1 MRFSINRHGSGE
13 VMTSADLEN
22 ILRKVVREE
31 LEALLKRER
40 VEAAGPVDVP
50 VHVPSNTE
58 NPLLMNDAELKY
70 AEGLLAEDERPIL
83 RMRVMAARLDAKGQ
97 RGSAS
102 KMRRRAD
109 AMEKRLR
116 KRP

>member
-1 MRFSINRHGSGE
+1 MIDAN
-13 VMTSADLEN
+13 LEN
-22 ILRKVVREE
+22 VLRKVVREE
-31 LEALLKRER
+31 LAALLKRER
-40 VEAAGPVDVP
+40 VEVPGPVDVP
-50 VHVPSNTE
+50 AHIPSNTG

-97 RGSAS
+97 REAAS

>member
-1 MRFSINRHGSGE
+1 
-13 VMTSADLEN
+13 MTGADLEN

-31 LEALLKRER
+31 LAALLKRER
-40 VEAAGPVDVP
+40 VDVHEPVDVP
-50 VHVPSNTE
+50 VHIPFNTG
-58 NPLLMNDAELKY
+58 NPLLMNDAELRY

-97 RGSAS
+97 RESAS